1 MAETRL
7 VRQYHR
13 SVLGGYEVVSVYEY
27 VGKHIIGVEFLD
39 PAPRYADLKEGQIYY
54 YYDSRCPDRAPFNVG
69 DIVSIPTMYCEA
81 GARAIVRNVVQHADN
96 ARDKRITLLL
106 MK

>member
-1 MAETRL
+1 MSEARF
-7 VRQYHR
+7 VRYYR
-13 SVLGGYEVVSVYEY
+13 RDIPGGYEIVNEY
-27 VGKHIIGVEFLD
+27 LYTRHIIGVEFID
-39 PAPRYADLKEGQIYY
+39 PAPRYAGLKEGQIYY
-54 YYDSRCPDRAPFNVG
+54 YYDSRCPDTYRFNVG

>member
-1 MAETRL
+1 MSDARF
-7 VRQYHR
+7 VRDYR
-13 SVLGGYEVVSVYEY
+13 REIPGGYEIVYEY
-27 VGKHIIGVEFLD
+27 NYNNKHIIGVEFID
-39 PAPRYADLKEGQIYY
+39 PAPKYAGLKEDQIYY
-54 YYDSRCPDRAPFNVG
+54 YYDSRCPDTYRFNVG